1 MKEHKLFMWVFIE
14 LEFKLL
20 SYNNLDKH
28 NFSINK
34 IFSPKFD
41 NEIYSLNKILG
52 NDFIKRY

>member
-41 NEIYSLNKILG
+41 NEILG